1 MFSYSSSSSDSK
13 KYATE
18 RSYYIS
24 EIRGYEYGSVA
35 PNSVETISTP
45 LPMGGLLETDLT
57 NVSTITTRNAL
68 VYNKTFNLKHRI
80 TLQAGIETNSS
91 KTKGESNTRWGY
103 MPDRGET
110 FATRRPSIINME
122 AVNITGII
130 LIKFQ
135 ELIPW

>member
-80 TLQAGIETNSS
+80 TLQA
-91 KTKGESNTRWGY
+91 ESRPTLPKPKENPTHSWGY

-110 FATRRPSIINME
+110 FATADRVLSIWRQS
-122 AVNITGII
+122 I
-130 LIKFQ
+130 LQ
-135 ELIPW
+135 G